1 MDVSDEGEKNNDR
14 RKKSEKRSRE
24 DPRRCRKPVPF
35 FFVSACAHII
45 ICNIL
50 LYIVRDGGTR
60 LISNRGVGHY
70 NNSNGCIAYY
80 KPLKVQHVCTLY

>member
-1 MDVSDEGEKNNDR
+1 MDVSGEGEKNNDR

-24 DPRRCRKPVPF
+24 DPCRRQKPVPF

-50 LYIVRDGGTR
+50 LYIVGDGGTR
-60 LISNRGVGHY
+60 LISNR
-70 NNSNGCIAYY
+70 A
-80 KPLKVQHVCTLY
+80 L